1 MAPHDLEAQRT
12 MQQLELAKQKL
23 NVTEEIARLK
33 DDLGRDRLAAS
44 NRIKQA
50 ELLIK
55 QRD

>member
-1 MAPHDLEAQRT
+1 MVRQDFDAQRT